1 MFKIYTTFALMKKRR
16 NIFLKIFLLI
26 VLFFFPGIDVH
37 SDLVTHRYY
46 IEISQDT
53 DNMESRLT
61 TDNDSS
67 EEDQIDQSYLSDLSE
82 QPECQKYGLSKLP
95 LLNILS
101 VSVWQPPKVF

>member
-1 MFKIYTTFALMKKRR
+1 MKKRG

-26 VLFFFPGIDVH
+26 VLFFYQGINAH
-37 SDLVTHRYY
+37 SNLDPQQYY
-46 IEISQDT
+46 IEILHNT
-53 DNMESRLT
+53 DNIEIILT
-61 TDNDSS
+61 PDNDSS
-67 EEDQIDQSYLSDLSE
+67 DEDQIDLSYISDISE